1 MQGRIRSKR
10 LSKIVKILFIIV
22 IAAVLFFIMEIYRE
36 LHTFQVTEHV
46 LEVPEEKG
54 LTEDRT
60 VIFLSDMHNHVYG
73 ENNEKLLQAVKDADP
88 TLILI
93 GGDMLV
99 GRAGRSYDAALEF
112 VAKLPDI
119 CPVYYANGNHE
130 QRMKEE
136 PEEYSDP
143 TYREYKKRLEKAGV
157 HFLENET
164 EELLL
169 GNMPVTIT
177 GLEIP
182 KKCYTKFRK
191 VPLCKEEM
199 EELAGESDP
208 SVYQILLA
216 HNPTYVKEYKQW
228 GADLILSGHLHGGM
242 VRLPGIGGV
251 VAPNFMFFPKYS
263 GDIYR
268 EKDATIVVS
277 RGLGTHTINVR
288 LFNPAEVVVLHFTCT
303 K

>member
-1 MQGRIRSKR
+1 MSIGK
-10 LSKIVKILFIIV
+10 IIV
-22 IAAVLFFIMEIYRE
+22 ITGIVLAVLLVGEIYRE
-36 LHTFQVTEHV
+36 LHTFQVKEYMV
-46 LEVPEEKG
+46 NVPESKR
-54 LTEDRT
+54 LAEDQK

-73 ENNEKLLQAVKDADP
+73 KDNETLLQAVKDAKP
-88 TLILI
+88 ALILI

-99 GRAGRSYDAALEF
+99 GKPGRPYDTALEF
-112 VAKLPDI
+112 VTKLADI

-136 PEEYSDP
+136 PEEYCDP
-143 TYREYKKRLEKAGV
+143 TYKEYKAVLEKAGV

-164 EELLL
+164 EEFLL
-169 GNMPVTIT
+169 GNMPVKVT

-182 KKCYTKFRK
+182 RKCYTKFHK
-191 VPLCKEEM
+191 VPLKADEIEV
-199 EELAGESDP
+199 LAGKSDP

-216 HNPTYVKEYKQW
+216 HNPTYVKEYKEW

-242 VRLPGIGGV
+242 VRLPVIGGV

-268 EKDATIVVS
+268 EKDATVVVS
-277 RGLGTHTINVR
+277 KGLGTHTINIR